1 MKIDVWKYIK
11 TILMGQLVEFC
22 DDHKRAHS
30 LRQLFR
36 DIFLVSCNKLA

>member
-22 DDHKRAHS
+22 DDHSVH
-30 LRQLFR
+30 
-36 DIFLVSCNKLA
+36 IVCVSFSETFFW